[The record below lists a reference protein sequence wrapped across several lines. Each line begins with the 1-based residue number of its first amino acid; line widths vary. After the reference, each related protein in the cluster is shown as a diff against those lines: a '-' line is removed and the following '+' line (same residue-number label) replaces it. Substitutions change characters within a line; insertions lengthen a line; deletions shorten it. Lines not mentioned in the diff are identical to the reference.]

1 MADLSK
7 DDIVRAEILKGAEHV
22 FQRWGSVKTT
32 MEDIAKEAGKGKST
46 LYYYFESKEEI
57 FDAVVI
63 GEFEKIIQRAMERA
77 DQNGTAKERLIRYIV
92 ESITEMRNKV
102 GTYTILKDEIRRDQK
117 IIKRLRDLYEAREE
131 RYIEGVLR
139 FGLQRNEFSFIHESE
154 VLTAAKTITGMIH
167 ALEIY
172 LLVENDDIAQ
182 IDIAARFIAYG
193 L

>member
-7 DDIVRAEILKGAEHV
+7 DDIVRAEILKAAEHV

>member
-1 MADLSK
+1 MSDLSK
-7 DDIVRAEILKGAEHV
+7 DDIVKAEILKAAEHV

-32 MEDIAKEAGKGKST
+32 MEDIAREAGKGKST
-46 LYYYFESKEEI
+46 LYYYFQSKEEI

-63 GEFEKIIQRAMERA
+63 GEFKKIIERAMETA

-92 ESITEMRNKV
+92 ESITQMRNKV
-102 GTYTILKDEIRRDQK
+102 GTYTILKDEIRRDQR
-117 IIKRLRDLYEAREE
+117 IIKRLRDLYEEREE
-131 RYIEGVLR
+131 HYIEGVLR
-139 FGLQRNEFSFIHESE
+139 FGLQRKEFTFLHESE
-154 VLTAAKTITGMIH
+154 VITAAETITGMIH